1 MDSGIDLTHPDFQ
14 DSNGNSRVLFLWDQT
29 RDEDPPDGY
38 LFGTEYNN
46 EQINETLRA
55 GKTLSK
61 DESGHGT
68 AAAGIACGNGNASK
82 GRYRG
87 IAPETELIV
96 VKMRKIKGCT
106 LELQN

>member
-61 DESGHGT
+61 DESDTVLLQPGLP
-68 AAAGIACGNGNASK
+68 AVMAMLLKDAIAVLRLRLN
-82 GRYRG
+82 
-87 IAPETELIV
+87 
-96 VKMRKIKGCT
+96 
-106 LELQN
+106 

>member
-1 MDSGIDLTHPDFQ
+1 MG
-14 DSNGNSRVLFLWDQT
+14 QT

-46 EQINETLRA
+46 EQINEALRA

-96 VKMRKIKGCT
+96 VKMRKNKGLYPRT
-106 LELQN
+106 TELISGIDYC